1 MPADGDNDGGGETG
15 TASSHAAPMDQQQH
29 PVGSSAKRRFS
40 EEESSSETET
50 LDKGYCDDVETDRL
64 VDNEYRRST
73 TVEIPEVEQS
83 PLKREQ
89 QKARIKDMRVKVASP
104 DNPTILIEGVLYGAR
119 YLGSTQ
125 LSTEGRPS
133 KSLRMMQVYTRT
145 LADRH
150 R

>member
-1 MPADGDNDGGGETG
+1 M
-15 TASSHAAPMDQQQH
+15 
-29 PVGSSAKRRFS
+29 
-40 EEESSSETET
+40 
-50 LDKGYCDDVETDRL
+50 
-64 VDNEYRRST
+64 
-73 TVEIPEVEQS
+73 EQS

-133 KSLRMMQVYTRT
+133 KSLRMMQVYLRILHPLVVQFCVRYGFIPT
-145 LADRH
+145 LLH
-150 R
+150 FLVF

>member
-1 MPADGDNDGGGETG
+1 M
-15 TASSHAAPMDQQQH
+15 
-29 PVGSSAKRRFS
+29 
-40 EEESSSETET
+40 
-50 LDKGYCDDVETDRL
+50 ETDRL

-73 TVEIPEVEQS
+73 TVEIPEMEQS

-133 KSLRMMQVYTRT
+133 KSLRMMQV
-145 LADRH
+145 
-150 R
+150 